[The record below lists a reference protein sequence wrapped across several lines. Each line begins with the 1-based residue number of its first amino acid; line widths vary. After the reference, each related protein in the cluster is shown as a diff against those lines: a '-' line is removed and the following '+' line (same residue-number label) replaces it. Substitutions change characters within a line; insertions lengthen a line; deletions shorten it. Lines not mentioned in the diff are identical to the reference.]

1 MKQLQYLLAII
12 FMAATIV
19 SCKDSDPP
27 LPDNLANFE
36 SGETGIGTDITEKE
50 VKINLSRAATT
61 DITVTLSLE
70 GTGVT
75 YGTEFTTTPAATGN
89 NISVVIPSG
98 STSGSFKITKKDDIF
113 LSGEEKVKFI
123 MVSVT
128 SPVLVGT
135 TKELT
140 VSFSSIVSEGSQL
153 TLEGKIGPQDSIYF
167 NAVYVDL
174 SNNSQLPVGRKT
186 WNLGFENGSEFRV
199 ILNPGYQ
206 STVAAID
213 KTDLAAFEISDT
225 TGVGL
230 DHSITDPTSAVL
242 VDYWD
247 GDLTKTAIAP
257 VSANDAEN
265 KVYLLS
271 FEGSKESDKW
281 YKLKITRNGTGYK
294 IQYALVGETT
304 LKNLDVPKN
313 DAYNFTFVS
322 LETDKIVDVEPQKE
336 KWDIMW
342 GYSTYNSGLGSPY
355 WFQDFVLL
363 NYVGGAQAAEVLES
377 TVTYDAFVE
386 SNIAAI
392 TFSSTRD
399 AIGSKWRQ
407 GAGPSG
413 PGTIKRDRFYVVK
426 DPSGNVYKLK
436 FVSWGGGGDSG
447 ERGKPVIE
455 YKLVKQG

>member
-1 MKQLQYLLAII
+1 MKQLQYLLAIL
-12 FMAATIV
+12 FMAAGIV
-19 SCKDSDPP
+19 SCKESDPL

-36 SGETGIGTDITEKE
+36 SNETGFDADITEKE
-50 VKINLSRAATT
+50 VKINLSRVTNT
-61 DITVTLSLE
+61 DITVTVSLE

-75 YGTEFTTTPAATGN
+75 YGTEFTTTPAASGN
-89 NISVVIPSG
+89 NVAVVIPSG
-98 STSGSFKITKKDDIF
+98 SSSGSFKLIKKDNVF
-113 LSGEEKVKFI
+113 LSGEEKVKFTLL
-123 MVSVT
+123 SAS

-153 TLEGKIGPQDSIYF
+153 TLEGKIGPADSVYF
-167 NAVYVDL
+167 NAVYADF

-186 WNLGFENGSEFRV
+186 WNLGFESGSEFRV

-206 STVAAID
+206 STAAAIN
-213 KTDLAAFEISDT
+213 KTDLADFVISDT

-230 DHSITDPTSAVL
+230 DHNIEDPSTVAL

-257 VSANDAEN
+257 VSATDSEN

-271 FEGSKESDKW
+271 FQGSKERDKW
-281 YKLKITRNGTGYK
+281 YKLKITRNGNGYR

-304 LKNLDVPKN
+304 LKTLDIPKN

-377 TVTYDAFVE
+377 AVTYDAFAE
-386 SNIAAI
+386 SNIAAL
-392 TFSSTRD
+392 TFSGTRD
-399 AIGSKWRQ
+399 VIGSKWRQ

-413 PGTIKRDRFYVVK
+413 PGTIRRDRFYVVK

-455 YKLVKQG
+455 YKLVKKG

>member
-1 MKQLQYLLAII
+1 MKHLQYLLFVLFFAG
-12 FMAATIV
+12 ALA

-27 LPDNLANFE
+27 LPDNLVNFE
-36 SGETGIGTDITEKE
+36 SAETGMGSDVAEKE
-50 VKINLSRAATT
+50 VKINLTRAANT

-75 YGTEFTTTPAATGN
+75 YGTEFTTTPAASGN
-89 NISVVIPSG
+89 TIAVSIPSG
-98 STSGSFKITKKDDIF
+98 SSSGSLKIARKADIF
-113 LSGEEKVKFI
+113 LSGEEKVKFTI
-123 MVSVT
+123 VSAT
-128 SPVLVGT
+128 SPVIVGT

-140 VSFSSIVSEGSQL
+140 VNFSAIVSEGSQL
-153 TLEGKIGPQDSIYF
+153 TLEGKTTESNYT
-167 NAVYVDL
+167 NSVYVDL
-174 SNNSQLPVGRKT
+174 SNNAQTPVNRKS
-186 WNLGFENGSEFRV
+186 WNLGFENGAEFRV
-199 ILNPGYQ
+199 ILNPAYQ
-206 STVAAID
+206 STAAAIG
-213 KTDLAAFEISDT
+213 KTDLAAFVISDT

-230 DHSITDPTSAVL
+230 NHDIEDPSTAVL
-242 VDYWD
+242 VDGWD

-257 VSANDAEN
+257 VAANDAEN

-271 FEGSKESDKW
+271 FEGSKERDKW
-281 YKLKITRNGTGYK
+281 YKLKITRSGSGYK
-294 IQYALVGETT
+294 IQYALVGEST
-304 LKNLDVPKN
+304 LKTLDVPKN

-322 LETDKIVDVEPQKE
+322 LETDKIVPVEPEKD

-363 NYVGGAQAAEVLES
+363 NYVGGVQAAEVMEAD
-377 TVTYDAFVE
+377 VTYTAFAE
-386 SNIAAI
+386 SNIAGL
-392 TFSSTRD
+392 TFSGKRD

-407 GAGPSG
+407 GGGPAG

>member
-1 MKQLQYLLAII
+1 MKHLQYLLLVL
-12 FMAATIV
+12 FFVGSIV

-36 SGETGIGTDITEKE
+36 SSETGFGSDVVEKE
-50 VKINLSRAATT
+50 IKVNLSRQANA
-61 DITVTLSLE
+61 DVTVTISLE

-75 YGTEFTTTPAATGN
+75 YGTEFTTAPAASGN
-89 NISVVIPSG
+89 NISLTVPAG
-98 STSGSFKITKKDDIF
+98 SSSTSFKIAKKEDVF
-113 LSGEEKVKFI
+113 LSGEEKVKFTI
-123 MVSVT
+123 VSVT

-135 TKELT
+135 TKETT
-140 VSFSSIVSEGSQL
+140 VSFSAIISEGSQL
-153 TLEGKIGPQDSIYF
+153 TLEGKTSESNYT
-167 NAVYVDL
+167 NSVYVDL
-174 SNNSQLPVGRKT
+174 SNNLQTPVNRKS
-186 WNLGFENGSEFRV
+186 WNLGFENGAEFRV
-199 ILNPGYQ
+199 ILNHAYQ
-206 STVAAID
+206 STAAAIG
-213 KTDLAAFEISDT
+213 KTDLADFVIGDT
-225 TGVGL
+225 TGVGIN
-230 DHSITDPTSAVL
+230 HNIEDPSTAVL
-242 VDYWD
+242 VDSWD
-247 GDLTKTAIAP
+247 GDLTKTAIAA
-257 VSANDAEN
+257 VSANDDEN

-271 FEGSKESDKW
+271 FEGSKERDKW
-281 YKLKITRNGTGYK
+281 YKLKITRNGNGYK

-304 LKNLDVPKN
+304 LKTLEVPKN

-322 LETDKIVDVEPQKE
+322 LETDKIVDVEPQKD

-355 WFQDFVLL
+355 WFQDFILL
-363 NYVGGAQAAEVLES
+363 NYVGGAQAAEVME
-377 TVTYDAFVE
+377 TDVTYDAFAE
-386 SNIAAI
+386 SDIAAV

-407 GAGPSG
+407 GGGPTN